1 MAIKR
6 RILSVTAV
14 ALASVV
20 TAHAQTPVDV
30 GGTFQQ
36 IGQAANAWIP
46 AIMHEAAF
54 LFYVLATLDFAW
66 GAPSFLRESDFNG
79 LFLSLIKKLLVISF
93 FYAVLINGQVWI
105 PAIVNSFAQL
115 GATAAGVPLAQNPS
129 DIMTQG
135 IQIVSDLF
143 TKVSATDLLTQP
155 GGAITTILAACIV
168 LASYI
173 IITLHYVVTK
183 LEAIIVMS
191 AGYIF
196 LGFGGSR
203 WTSPYFERYISLAV
217 STGVR
222 LMLIYLMLGV
232 FKTVSN
238 NWIATMNGYTADEPI
253 TQIFPTLMS
262 MLLFA
267 FASWMIPKMAG
278 SIAAGTL
285 GMGGG
290 DLVGMAAEIGKGVA
304 LGAATVAAVAAT
316 GGAGAVA
323 GGALAA
329 TETAGAMEA
338 GGAATSA
345 ASGAIGAAEAGEA
358 VGSVPAPPVPTGEG
372 APSPDSP
379 PAPPPSALL
388 SDCEGLR
395 RLNRRRH
402 LLPLLRPQ
410 AHVLKLRQPRR
421 RRKTTFRPR
430 TLRDGPAILKFH
442 TTGADMDHPHNCEST
457 GRNKQWQMQ
466 RKLNRLT
473 SAPARSGMSGSG
485 IKSRAR
491 TIGVSRPSFRWQ
503 RRSSV

>member
-14 ALASVV
+14 VLASVV
-20 TAHAQTPVDV
+20 TSHAQTPVDV

-115 GATAAGVPLAQNPS
+115 GATAAGVPMAQNPS
-129 DIMTQG
+129 DIMMQG

-203 WTSPYFERYISLAV
+203 WTAPYFERYISLAV

-232 FKTVSN
+232 FKTVSS

-304 LGAATVAAVAAT
+304 LGAATVAAVVAT

-345 ASGAIGAAEAGEA
+345 ASGAAIGAAEAGEA
-358 VGSVPAPPVPTGEG
+358 VGTVPAPPVPTGEG
-372 APSPDSP
+372 SPSPESP
-379 PAPPPSALL
+379 PAPAPPTAAVSAGP
-388 SDCEGLR
+388 EAPPVPA
-395 RLNRRRH
+395 
-402 LLPLLRPQ
+402 PLQ
-410 AHVLKLRQPRR
+410 
-421 RRKTTFRPR
+421 
-430 TLRDGPAILKFH
+430 G
-442 TTGADMDHPHNCEST
+442 G
-457 GRNKQWQMQ
+457 
-466 RKLNRLT
+466 T
-473 SAPARSGMSGSG
+473 SAQDLARRASNIEVPHDGSG
-485 IKSRAR
+485 H
-491 TIGVSRPSFRWQ
+491 G
-503 RRSSV
+503 SSAQLRIDREE

>member
-1 MAIKR
+1 MATKR

-14 ALASVV
+14 ALATAV
-20 TAHAQTPVDV
+20 TAHAQTTVDV

-46 AIMHEAAF
+46 AIMQEAAF

-66 GAPSFLRESDFNG
+66 SAPSFLRESDFTG

-93 FYAVLINGQVWI
+93 FYAVLINGQAWI

-129 DIMTQG
+129 DIMMQG

-203 WTSPYFERYISLAV
+203 WTAPYFERYISLAV

-232 FKTVSN
+232 FRTVSN

-316 GGAGAVA
+316 GGAGAVP

-338 GGAATSA
+338 GGVATSTASAAT
-345 ASGAIGAAEAGEA
+345 GAADAAEGMS
-358 VGSVPAPPVPTGEG
+358 SVPAPPVPGGTGS
-372 APSPDSP
+372 PSPESP
-379 PAPPPSALL
+379 PAPPPPVGSASASPPAPPPPAPPQGSPSVQDLA
-388 SDCEGLR
+388 R
-395 RLNRRRH
+395 R
-402 LLPLLRPQ
+402 
-410 AHVLKLRQPRR
+410 
-421 RRKTTFRPR
+421 
-430 TLRDGPAILKFH
+430 
-442 TTGADMDHPHNCEST
+442 ADNIQVPHD
-457 GRNKQWQMQ
+457 
-466 RKLNRLT
+466 
-473 SAPARSGMSGSG
+473 GSG
-485 IKSRAR
+485 H
-491 TIGVSRPSFRWQ
+491 G
-503 RRSSV
+503 SSAQLRIDREE

>member
-6 RILSVTAV
+6 RMLSVTAV
-14 ALASVV
+14 ALASAV

-46 AIMHEAAF
+46 AITQEAAF

-66 GAPSFLRESDFNG
+66 SAPAFLRESDFTG

-115 GATAAGVPLAQNPS
+115 GATAAGVALAQNPS
-129 DIMTQG
+129 DIMMQG

-191 AGYIF
+191 AGYVF

-217 STGVR
+217 GTGVR

-232 FKTVSN
+232 FRTVSN
-238 NWIATMNGYTADEPI
+238 NWIATMNGYTADQPI

-278 SIAAGTL
+278 SIASGTL
-285 GMGGG
+285 GTGAA
-290 DLVGMAAEIGKGVA
+290 DLVGIGAEIGKGAA
-304 LGAATVAAVAAT
+304 LGAATVAAVVAT
-316 GGAGAVA
+316 GGAGAIA

-329 TETAGAMEA
+329 TETAGAMEGA
-338 GGAATSA
+338 GGATTA
-345 ASGAIGAAEAGEA
+345 ASAVSDMGDAATGAAGA
-358 VGSVPAPPVPTGEG
+358 PAPPVPASDEAG
-372 APSPDSP
+372 SPDSP
-379 PAPPPSALL
+379 PAPPPSDSSESPGGTPDAPPAPISASNTVQSLAQ
-388 SDCEGLR
+388 
-395 RLNRRRH
+395 
-402 LLPLLRPQ
+402 Q
-410 AHVLKLRQPRR
+410 ANNI
-421 RRKTTFRPR
+421 
-430 TLRDGPAILKFH
+430 DI
-442 TTGADMDHPHNCEST
+442 PHD
-457 GRNKQWQMQ
+457 
-466 RKLNRLT
+466 
-473 SAPARSGMSGSG
+473 GSG
-485 IKSRAR
+485 HA
-491 TIGVSRPSFRWQ
+491 PSAQLRID
-503 RRSSV
+503 REE

>member
-1 MAIKR
+1 MTIKR
-6 RILSVTAV
+6 RILSVLAV
-14 ALASVV
+14 AVV
-20 TAHAQTPVDV
+20 SAITAHAQTPVDV
-30 GGTFQQ
+30 GGTFQH

-66 GAPSFLRESDFNG
+66 GAPSFLRESDFTG

-105 PAIVNSFAQL
+105 PAIVDSFAQL
-115 GATAAGVPLAQNPS
+115 GATAAGVPLAQSPS
-129 DIMTQG
+129 DIMMQG

-143 TKVSATDLLTQP
+143 TKVSTTDLLTQP
-155 GGAITTILAACIV
+155 GGAITTILASCIV
-168 LASYI
+168 LASYV

-203 WTSPYFERYISLAV
+203 WTAPYFERYISLAV

-338 GGAATSA
+338 GGVATSATSA
-345 ASGAIGAAEAGEA
+345 ATGTAEVAGGM
-358 VGSVPAPPVPTGEG
+358 GSVPAPPVPSGTGP
-372 APSPDSP
+372 PSPESP
-379 PAPPPSALL
+379 PAPPPPVESAGANPPAPQPPEPPQGSPSVQDLA
-388 SDCEGLR
+388 R
-395 RLNRRRH
+395 R
-402 LLPLLRPQ
+402 
-410 AHVLKLRQPRR
+410 
-421 RRKTTFRPR
+421 
-430 TLRDGPAILKFH
+430 
-442 TTGADMDHPHNCEST
+442 ADNIQVPHD
-457 GRNKQWQMQ
+457 
-466 RKLNRLT
+466 
-473 SAPARSGMSGSG
+473 GSG
-485 IKSRAR
+485 H
-491 TIGVSRPSFRWQ
+491 G
-503 RRSSV
+503 SSAQLRIDREE

>member
-1 MAIKR
+1 MAQR
-6 RILSVTAV
+6 RKLLYVVAV
-14 ALASVV
+14 AFASAT
-20 TAHAQTPVDV
+20 TAHAQAPVDV

-36 IGQAANAWIP
+36 IEQAANAWIP
-46 AIMHEAAF
+46 AIMQEASF
-54 LFYVLATLDFAW
+54 LFYVLALLDFAW
-66 GAPSFLRESDFNG
+66 GAPQLLREHDFNG

-93 FYAVLINGQVWI
+93 FYAVLINGQTWI

-115 GATAAGVPLAQNPS
+115 GANASGVSVAQNPS

-135 IQIVSDLF
+135 LQIVSDLF
-143 TKVSATDLLTQP
+143 TKVSSTSLLTEP

-232 FKTVSN
+232 FKTISN
-238 NWIATMNGYTADEPI
+238 NWIATMNGYTADQPI

-267 FASWMIPKMAG
+267 FASWMIPKMAA
-278 SIAAGTL
+278 SIASGTL
-285 GMGGG
+285 GSGAA
-290 DLVGMAAEIGKGVA
+290 DLVGMGAEIGKAAA
-304 LGAATVAAVAAT
+304 LGAATVAVVAAT

-329 TETAGAMEA
+329 TETAGVM
-338 GGAATSA
+338 GGAEVGAEA
-345 ASGAIGAAEAGEA
+345 ASGAASAVGGVGEAAAETASAPAPPIPAAEAA
-358 VGSVPAPPVPTGEG
+358 GS
-372 APSPDSP
+372 PSSP
-379 PAPPPSALL
+379 PAPPPPS
-388 SDCEGLR
+388 
-395 RLNRRRH
+395 
-402 LLPLLRPQ
+402 
-410 AHVLKLRQPRR
+410 
-421 RRKTTFRPR
+421 
-430 TLRDGPAILKFH
+430 PA
-442 TTGADMDHPHNCEST
+442 
-457 GRNKQWQMQ
+457 
-466 RKLNRLT
+466 
-473 SAPARSGMSGSG
+473 SAPSETPSAPPAPPSSASNFQSLARHATNVNVPHDGSG
-485 IKSRAR
+485 HA
-491 TIGVSRPSFRWQ
+491 PSAQLRIE
-503 RRSSV
+503 REE

>member
-1 MAIKR
+1 M
-6 RILSVTAV
+6 
-14 ALASVV
+14 
-20 TAHAQTPVDV
+20 Q
-30 GGTFQQ
+30 
-36 IGQAANAWIP
+36 
-46 AIMHEAAF
+46 EAAF

-66 GAPSFLRESDFNG
+66 SAPSFLRESDFTG
-79 LFLSLIKKLLVISF
+79 LFLSLVKKLLVISF

-115 GATAAGVPLAQNPS
+115 GATAAGVPLAQSPS
-129 DIMTQG
+129 DIMMQG

-143 TKVSATDLLTQP
+143 TKVSTTDLLTQP
-155 GGAITTILAACIV
+155 GGAITTILASCIV

-203 WTSPYFERYISLAV
+203 WTAPYFERYISLAV

-232 FKTVSN
+232 FRTVSN

-316 GGAGAVA
+316 GGVGAVA

-329 TETAGAMEA
+329 TETAGAME
-338 GGAATSA
+338 GGGVATSA
-345 ASGAIGAAEAGEA
+345 ASAATGVANVAEGM
-358 VGSVPAPPVPTGEG
+358 GSVPAPPVPNGTGS
-372 APSPDSP
+372 PSPESP
-379 PAPPPSALL
+379 PAPPPPVAVANAGPPAPPAPEPPQGSPSVQDLA
-388 SDCEGLR
+388 R
-395 RLNRRRH
+395 R
-402 LLPLLRPQ
+402 
-410 AHVLKLRQPRR
+410 
-421 RRKTTFRPR
+421 
-430 TLRDGPAILKFH
+430 
-442 TTGADMDHPHNCEST
+442 ADNIQVPHD
-457 GRNKQWQMQ
+457 
-466 RKLNRLT
+466 
-473 SAPARSGMSGSG
+473 GSG
-485 IKSRAR
+485 H
-491 TIGVSRPSFRWQ
+491 G
-503 RRSSV
+503 SSAQLRIDREE

>member
-1 MAIKR
+1 VAIKR
-6 RILSVTAV
+6 RMLSVSAV

-20 TAHAQTPVDV
+20 TAQAQTTVDV

-46 AIMHEAAF
+46 AIMQEAAF

-66 GAPSFLRESDFNG
+66 SAPSFLRESDFTG
-79 LFLSLIKKLLVISF
+79 LFLSLVKKLLVISF

-115 GATAAGVPLAQNPS
+115 GATAAGVPLAQSPS
-129 DIMTQG
+129 DIMMQG

-143 TKVSATDLLTQP
+143 TKVSTTDLLTQP
-155 GGAITTILAACIV
+155 GGAITTILASCIV

-203 WTSPYFERYISLAV
+203 WTAPYFERYISLAV

-232 FKTVSN
+232 FRTVSN

-316 GGAGAVA
+316 GGVGAVA

-329 TETAGAMEA
+329 TETAGAME
-338 GGAATSA
+338 GGGVATSA
-345 ASGAIGAAEAGEA
+345 ASAATGVANVAEGM
-358 VGSVPAPPVPTGEG
+358 GSVPAPPVPNGTGS
-372 APSPDSP
+372 PSPESP
-379 PAPPPSALL
+379 PAPPPPVAVANAGPPAPPAPEPPQGSPSVQDLA
-388 SDCEGLR
+388 R
-395 RLNRRRH
+395 R
-402 LLPLLRPQ
+402 
-410 AHVLKLRQPRR
+410 
-421 RRKTTFRPR
+421 
-430 TLRDGPAILKFH
+430 
-442 TTGADMDHPHNCEST
+442 ADNIQVPHD
-457 GRNKQWQMQ
+457 
-466 RKLNRLT
+466 
-473 SAPARSGMSGSG
+473 GSG
-485 IKSRAR
+485 H
-491 TIGVSRPSFRWQ
+491 G
-503 RRSSV
+503 SSAQLRIDREE

>member
-6 RILSVTAV
+6 RILSVLAV
-14 ALASVV
+14 ALVSAI

-105 PAIVNSFAQL
+105 PAIVDSFAQL
-115 GATAAGVPLAQNPS
+115 GATAAGVPLVQNPS
-129 DIMTQG
+129 DIMMQG

-232 FKTVSN
+232 FRTVSN
-238 NWIATMNGYTADEPI
+238 NWIATMNGYTADQPI

-278 SIAAGTL
+278 SVAAGTL

-316 GGAGAVA
+316 GGTAAVA

-338 GGAATSA
+338 GGAAASAGSSA
-345 ASGAIGAAEAGEA
+345 AAGAADAGEA
-358 VGSVPAPPVPTGEG
+358 MGSVPAPPVPTGG
-372 APSPDSP
+372 GSPSPESP
-379 PAPPPSALL
+379 AAPPPPTASANA
-388 SDCEGLR
+388 SAAAASSF
-395 RLNRRRH
+395 NT
-402 LLPLLRPQ
+402 
-410 AHVLKLRQPRR
+410 ARQH
-421 RRKTTFRPR
+421 F
-430 TLRDGPAILKFH
+430 
-442 TTGADMDHPHNCEST
+442 
-457 GRNKQWQMQ
+457 
-466 RKLNRLT
+466 
-473 SAPARSGMSGSG
+473 RSGPGETG
-485 IKSRAR
+485 E
-491 TIGVSRPSFRWQ
+491 Q
-503 RRSSV
+503 Y

>member
-1 MAIKR
+1 
-6 RILSVTAV
+6 
-14 ALASVV
+14 
-20 TAHAQTPVDV
+20 
-30 GGTFQQ
+30 
-36 IGQAANAWIP
+36 
-46 AIMHEAAF
+46 MHEAAF

-129 DIMTQG
+129 DIMMQG

-203 WTSPYFERYISLAV
+203 WTAPYFERYISLAV

-304 LGAATVAAVAAT
+304 LGAATVAAAVAT
-316 GGAGAVA
+316 GGAGSVVA
-323 GGALAA
+323 GALTA
-329 TETAGAMEA
+329 TETAAMEA
-338 GGAATSA
+338 GEALTSTASPVTGAAD
-345 ASGAIGAAEAGEA
+345 AGDA
-358 VGSVPAPPVPTGEG
+358 VGSVPAPPVPSGEG

-379 PAPPPSALL
+379 PAPPAPAPSANA
-388 SDCEGLR
+388 SPDAPPAPAPSEG
-395 RLNRRRH
+395 
-402 LLPLLRPQ
+402 
-410 AHVLKLRQPRR
+410 
-421 RRKTTFRPR
+421 
-430 TLRDGPAILKFH
+430 
-442 TTGADMDHPHNCEST
+442 S
-457 GRNKQWQMQ
+457 
-466 RKLNRLT
+466 T
-473 SAPARSGMSGSG
+473 SAQDLARRAGNIEVPHDGSG
-485 IKSRAR
+485 HGSPAQLRIDREE
-491 TIGVSRPSFRWQ
+491 
-503 RRSSV
+503 

>member
-1 MAIKR
+1 MAITR
-6 RILSVTAV
+6 RILPVTAV

-345 ASGAIGAAEAGEA
+345 ASGAIEAGEA
-358 VGSVPAPPVPTGEG
+358 VGNVPAPPVPTGEG
-372 APSPDSP
+372 SPSPETP
-379 PAPPPSALL
+379 PAPPPPTAAASAGP
-388 SDCEGLR
+388 EA
-395 RLNRRRH
+395 
-402 LLPLLRPQ
+402 PPAPAPPQ
-410 AHVLKLRQPRR
+410 G
-421 RRKTTFRPR
+421 
-430 TLRDGPAILKFH
+430 D
-442 TTGADMDHPHNCEST
+442 
-457 GRNKQWQMQ
+457 
-466 RKLNRLT
+466 T
-473 SAPARSGMSGSG
+473 SAQDLARRASSIEVPHDGSG
-485 IKSRAR
+485 H
-491 TIGVSRPSFRWQ
+491 G
-503 RRSSV
+503 SSAQLRIDREE

>member
-6 RILSVTAV
+6 RILSVSAV
-14 ALASVV
+14 ALASAV
-20 TAHAQTPVDV
+20 TAHAQTNVDV

-46 AIMHEAAF
+46 AIMQEAAF

-66 GAPSFLRESDFNG
+66 SAPSFLRESDFTG

-115 GATAAGVPLAQNPS
+115 GATAAGVPLAQSPS
-129 DIMTQG
+129 DIMMQG

-143 TKVSATDLLTQP
+143 TKVSTTDLLTQP
-155 GGAITTILAACIV
+155 GGAITTILASCIV

-203 WTSPYFERYISLAV
+203 WTAPYFERYISLAV

-232 FKTVSN
+232 FRTVSN

-290 DLVGMAAEIGKGVA
+290 DLVGMGAEIGKGVA

-338 GGAATSA
+338 GGVATSA
-345 ASGAIGAAEAGEA
+345 ASAASGAADAAEGM
-358 VGSVPAPPVPTGEG
+358 GSVPAPPVPGGTGS
-372 APSPDSP
+372 PSPESP
-379 PAPPPSALL
+379 PAPPPPVGSASTSPAASPAPEPPQGSPSVQDLA
-388 SDCEGLR
+388 R
-395 RLNRRRH
+395 R
-402 LLPLLRPQ
+402 
-410 AHVLKLRQPRR
+410 
-421 RRKTTFRPR
+421 
-430 TLRDGPAILKFH
+430 
-442 TTGADMDHPHNCEST
+442 ADNIQVPHD
-457 GRNKQWQMQ
+457 
-466 RKLNRLT
+466 
-473 SAPARSGMSGSG
+473 GSG
-485 IKSRAR
+485 H
-491 TIGVSRPSFRWQ
+491 G
-503 RRSSV
+503 SSAQLRIDREE